1 MIMSCFTSICLPV
14 PKKKVIPSTGNM
26 GKTVQQQETTVVEEV
41 GATVFPSTTDETYP
55 KTQDMEPAAV
65 QTTVILV
72 SDVSIEEPY
81 ANIQVTA
88 EPTATETT
96 AIEPTATETTAIE
109 TSAIETSASVIPN
122 K

>member
-1 MIMSCFTSICLPV
+1 V
-14 PKKKVIPSTGNM
+14 PKEKIIPSNGSIE
-26 GKTVQQQETTVVEEV
+26 KTVQQQETAGTEEV
-41 GATVFPSTTDETYP
+41 GATVLPTTTDETYP
-55 KTQDMEPAAV
+55 KTQDMEPTAV
-65 QTTVILV
+65 QTAVILV

-96 AIEPTATETTAIE
+96 AIE
-109 TSAIETSASVIPN
+109 TSASVIPN